1 MSETELKR
9 PSRRTLE
16 IVALRRHN
24 DSTAERLRRDVP
36 LMLARLAAEAS
47 GSVIELR
54 VVTHD
59 DGAVCTEV
67 TLDAG
72 ELTGELS
79 REAAEVLTPVAELE
93 QVNEATDHAE
103 WSVWPLLSGP
113 RTKIGF
119 GVDPGTAPRGTR
131 WTAKPSHLDLVGLVC
146 VHPGAGLRLRLWADD
161 PGDGGPQLWAV
172 DAAVLT
178 TGQPPSLRLRAQ
190 IRSALPG
197 LYVGA
202 APTAATVLRVDAE
215 RLPGLFAVPIGG
227 AEPMAG
233 ICIGGAAPLPALPV
247 RGAVP
252 QRGSVRLGSAVTV
265 AGRPVPVV
273 VSLQERLRH
282 VHVLGRTGTGKSSLL
297 AGVAHEI
304 ARGDDG
310 MLVLDP
316 HGHLVQRII
325 AELPE
330 SAVDRVWVVRCGD
343 VDNPVPLNPLAIADP
358 VRREIAIDDVCGA
371 FQYLFDK
378 KQTGIVGPRFRER
391 VSMGLRALTAV
402 FGDRA
407 SLLDVP
413 AALASVEFVAKAARA
428 AQDDRL
434 KAWLT
439 NDMTHRRSGEY
450 GDLVSWVNSKFEAL
464 SSTTAM
470 RGILGSGADAI
481 DMADAMDNGRIV
493 LVDLS
498 KSTLG
503 ESATALLGY
512 LYLNRVWTSALQR
525 EVVNRPFTVVV
536 DEAQAMISGSL
547 TTMLSEGR
555 KFGLSVILAHQYLGQ
570 LDEDLRPA
578 VDGNVATTIAFRGAV
593 SDIPALRQRFGD
605 GVDATTLMTLPDLSA
620 IVMRT
625 AADAVAEPHT
635 LVVDHNQLV
644 VARSVVRQ
652 QDIDVEITQ
661 TSMRDLVDP
670 YRDLTGPAAA
680 GKSNVVQVAAD
691 KPKPP
696 KAPKPVDASAAGASS
711 FLDEWL
717 ARRAQRTVPPEEA
730 DESRPA

>member
-1 MSETELKR
+1 MTETEPVR
-9 PSRRTLE
+9 PDRRTLE

-24 DSTAERLRRDVP
+24 DNTAERLRRDIP
-36 LMLARLAAEAS
+36 LLLARLAAEAC

-54 VVTHD
+54 VVTGD
-59 DGAVCTEV
+59 DGAVRAEV

-72 ELTGELS
+72 ELTSELA

-93 QVNEATDHAE
+93 QMDDAVERAQ
-103 WSVWPLLSGP
+103 WSVWPLLSNP
-113 RTKIGF
+113 RTRIGF
-119 GVDPGTAPRGTR
+119 GVDAGRASSGIR
-131 WTAKPSHLDLVGLVC
+131 WTAAPSPLDLVGLVC
-146 VHPGAGLRLRLWADD
+146 VHPGAGLRLRLRAEDC
-161 PGDGGPQLWAV
+161 GNGGPQLWAV

-178 TGQPPSLRLRAQ
+178 TGRPPSLRLRAQ
-190 IRSALPG
+190 VRSIFPG
-197 LYVGA
+197 LHVGSA
-202 APTAATVLRVDAE
+202 AAAGSVLKVDAE
-215 RLPGLFAVPIGG
+215 RLPNIFSVPIGG
-227 AEPMAG
+227 EEPTAG
-233 ICIGGAAPLPALPV
+233 ICTAGAAPLPALPA

-252 QRGSVRLGSAVTV
+252 QRGSVRLGSAITV
-265 AGRPVPVV
+265 AGRSVPVV

-297 AGVAHEI
+297 AAFAHEI
-304 ARGDDG
+304 SRGEDG

-330 SAVDRVWVVRCGD
+330 SAVDRVWLVRCGD
-343 VDNPVPLNPLAIADP
+343 VDNPVPLNPLAIDDP

-378 KQTGIVGPRFRER
+378 KQSGIVGPRFRER
-391 VSMGLRALTAV
+391 VAMGLRALTAV

-413 AALASVEFVAKAARA
+413 AALASVQFVAKAARVT
-428 AQDDRL
+428 QDDRL
-434 KAWLT
+434 KAWLA
-439 NDMTHRRSGEY
+439 NDITHRKSGEY
-450 GDLVSWVNSKFEAL
+450 GDLVSWVNSKFEAF

-470 RGILGSGADAI
+470 RGILGSGVDAI
-481 DMADAMDNGRIV
+481 DMAHAMDHGRIV

-512 LYLNRVWTSALQR
+512 LYINRVWTSALQR
-525 EVVNRPFTVVV
+525 RDVDRPFTVVV

-555 KFGLSVILAHQYLGQ
+555 KFGLSVVLAHQYLGQ

-578 VDGNVATTIAFRGAV
+578 IDGNVATTIAFRGAV
-593 SDIPALRQRFGD
+593 GDIPALRQRFGD

-625 AADAVAEPHT
+625 AAQAVAEPHT
-635 LVVDHNQLV
+635 LTVDHNDLI
-644 VARSVVRQ
+644 AAKSDARQ
-652 QDIDVEITQ
+652 QEICAQITQ
-661 TSMRDLVDP
+661 ASTRDLVDP
-670 YRDLTGPAAA
+670 YREFTGPASAGKTNAVKLAA
-680 GKSNVVQVAAD
+680 GK
-691 KPKPP
+691 PKPSKTP
-696 KAPKPVDASAAGASS
+696 MSADAPAAGTSS

-717 ARRAQRTVPPEEA
+717 ARRAQQTVSPEEA